1 MLVRPFSSYYS
12 QIQVLLRLEKGKM
25 PCRLINVLHCVLY
38 EEEMCSESGDVVSC
52 ILALE
57 RADEEME

>member
-1 MLVRPFSSYYS
+1 
-12 QIQVLLRLEKGKM
+12 M

-57 RADEEME
+57 QADEEMEQKAVPDVCPEMG